1 MNAIIF
7 KFQIFNINS
16 ELDYNTVFPI
26 SNGELNINSQI
37 GGSLTAV
44 LADLET
50 IWTHCIN
57 KLLDIKTSEFHVRL
71 ILFYYIY

>member
-1 MNAIIF
+1 MYLILF
-7 KFQIFNINS
+7 LFQIFSIAPDLGYNIF
-16 ELDYNTVFPI
+16 FPI
-26 SNGELNINSQI
+26 SNGELNINDQI

-57 KLLDIKTSEFHVRL
+57 SLLDIKTSEFHVS
-71 ILFYYIY
+71 

>member
-1 MNAIIF
+1 M
-7 KFQIFNINS
+7 
-16 ELDYNTVFPI
+16 
-26 SNGELNINSQI
+26 NGELNINGQI

-57 KLLDIKTSEFHVRL
+57 KLLNIKTSEFHVRQNQL
-71 ILFYYIY
+71 KMLPLALLCC